1 MMTPYLGPIAAPF
14 ILVLLGS
21 DHIILGQII
30 KGIDKIWLFG
40 DIHTAVRFDQF
51 L

>member
-1 MMTPYLGPIAAPF
+1 
-14 ILVLLGS
+14 
-21 DHIILGQII
+21 LGQII

-51 L
+51 LWWSNIVPLAVNG